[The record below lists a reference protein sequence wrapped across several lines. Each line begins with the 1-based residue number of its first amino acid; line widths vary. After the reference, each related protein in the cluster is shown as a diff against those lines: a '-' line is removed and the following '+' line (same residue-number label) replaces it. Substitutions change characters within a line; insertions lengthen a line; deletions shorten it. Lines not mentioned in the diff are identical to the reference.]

1 MRARGGYYD
10 GRVAVRR
17 EVSLDLDGGMLHI
30 RGEGVGESCRLEE
43 VIVTPG
49 VGSILRTLRF
59 SDGSSCELADHAFV
73 THLERL
79 QGKGGRA
86 TLLHRWEKS
95 LPLAL
100 GALLLTALVVL
111 LFLRFGVP
119 VMARQVAF
127 RLPPAAETSMGRE
140 TMAILDRLLLK
151 PSRLDQ
157 GRRRELEGLFHR
169 VAGGGAGTAGY
180 RLEFRSSDSLGAN
193 AFALPGGIVVLTDGL
208 VELARSDDEIA
219 AVLAHEVGHVRH
231 RHILRHVLQ
240 NSVTG
245 LLVATLTGD
254 LTSITSL
261 SATLPTAIVDASF
274 SRQFER
280 EADDAAIAW
289 MKSAGVDPRRYA
301 EILARLQAQLDTR
314 SGETFEPK
322 SPIHNYLSNHPDT
335 GERIRRVL
343 ASGQPGGG

>member
-1 MRARGGYYD
+1 MRVQCGYYD

-17 EVSLDLDGGMLHI
+17 GVSLSLEGGMLHL
-30 RGEGVGESCRLEE
+30 RGEDLSLSYRLDQLT
-43 VIVTPG
+43 VTPG
-49 VGSILRTLRF
+49 VGSTLRRLRLP
-59 SDGSSCELADHAFV
+59 DGGSCELADHAFV
-73 THLERL
+73 AQLEQL
-79 QGKGGRA
+79 QGRGRGA
-86 TLLHRWEKS
+86 ALLHRWERS

-127 RLPPAAETSMGRE
+127 RLPTAAEATMGRE
-140 TMAILDRLLLK
+140 TIAILDRLMLK
-151 PSRLDQ
+151 PSRLGQ
-157 GRRRELEGLFHR
+157 VRRNELEGLFRR
-169 VAGGGAGTAGY
+169 VAGSGVASVAY
-180 RLEFRSSDSLGAN
+180 RLEFRSSEVLGAN

-208 VELARSDDEIA
+208 VELARNDDEIA
-219 AVLAHEVGHVRH
+219 AVLAHELGHVRQ
-231 RHILRHVLQ
+231 RHVLRHVLQ

-254 LTSITSL
+254 LTSITAL
-261 SATLPTAIVDASF
+261 SATLPTAIVDATY

-289 MKSAGVDPRRYA
+289 MKSAGVEPRRYG

-314 SGETFEPK
+314 SGDPFEQKTPA
-322 SPIHNYLSNHPDT
+322 HNYLSNHPDT
-335 GERIRRVL
+335 GERIRRIL
-343 ASGQPGGG
+343 AAGG